1 MFKELLVAKKS
12 VIVQKWI
19 EQVLKTYSSET
30 SNFLKLEK
38 NQFSNPVGFTIRSN
52 AEVIFNEFIAETN
65 FEKISSALNDI
76 IKIRAIQDFSP
87 SKAVAFVLLLKK
99 IIYDELEDDLKDK
112 DIFYE
117 FLRMESIIDRIALMA
132 FDLYMD
138 CREKVNQIR
147 INQIKSGS
155 ISFMDKI
162 GNQNQ

>member
-1 MFKELLVAKKS
+1 MDE
-12 VIVQKWI
+12 I
-19 EQVLKTYSSET
+19 KTDLDDT
-30 SNFLKLEK
+30 
-38 NQFSNPVGFTIRSN
+38 PN
-52 AEVIFNEFIAETN
+52 AEVIFNEFIAKTN